1 MDKVFIENSYYLH
14 GFWAGLVDKYEEMM
28 ENQHP
33 GLGDERWPFV
43 THFVGCKPCGS
54 YGDYPVER
62 CLKSMERAFNFADNQ
77 VLRLYGFS
85 HKGLESPKIKR
96 IRDQTTKPIN
106 DVENLDMKAK
116 ISMAS

>member
-1 MDKVFIENSYYLH
+1 
-14 GFWAGLVDKYEEMM
+14 
-28 ENQHP
+28 
-33 GLGDERWPFV
+33 V